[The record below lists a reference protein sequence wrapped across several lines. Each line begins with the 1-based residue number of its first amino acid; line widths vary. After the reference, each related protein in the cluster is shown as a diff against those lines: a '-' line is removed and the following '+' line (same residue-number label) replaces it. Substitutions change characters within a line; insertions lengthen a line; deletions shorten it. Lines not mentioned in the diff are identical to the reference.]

1 MTLRQILILIALGC
15 IFIFAAYKLG
25 LLFLMQLKLH
35 GLNNECFFKK
45 TLIKR

>member
-25 LLFLMQLKLH
+25 FIVPDATKI
-35 GLNNECFFKK
+35 
-45 TLIKR
+45 TWIK